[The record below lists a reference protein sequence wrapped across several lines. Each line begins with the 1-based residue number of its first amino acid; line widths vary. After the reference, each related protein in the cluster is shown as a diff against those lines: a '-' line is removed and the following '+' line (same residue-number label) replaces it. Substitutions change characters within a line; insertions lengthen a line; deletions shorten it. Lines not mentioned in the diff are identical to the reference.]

1 MPYTSQKP
9 ASASK
14 VLALAIR
21 ETVFVLGWA
30 LLGGAVL
37 LPFTAYWY
45 TGIIPGAVLSAYA
58 LARMEAVGRTG
69 PLTALEMR
77 QYSAGGRRRVPLWR
91 TFVRILLTAL
101 TAPPLAVGYLPMAF
115 KARPLPELASR
126 TRLTSL
132 DRRLDPR
139 PRMEIEASV
148 KNARQRFRL
157 LTAAPL
163 VASAAMFVLNA
174 RAPEVIMVQ
183 GGGNGDELPEHERE
197 LLIQYLEL
205 TNLHPQELEY
215 HVRLASLYYRN
226 GMERDLAEE
235 LEIIAAIDPEHA
247 ILILADTTGFHFGM
261 ITPEEPDTLSP
272 DLTVPELTSVAP
284 AEQDSVP
291 ADTMV
296 TDSIDIPQ
304 DTVNVTLEG
313 SPSPPDT
320 SAADESPLEETP
332 PETLETVSDQ
342 LEIEIENE
350 TVEQEETA
358 VEPDTL
364 LPSEG

>member
-14 VLALAIR
+14 VLALALR

-45 TGIIPGAVLSAYA
+45 AGIIPGAILSAYA
-58 LARMEAVGRTG
+58 LARMEAFGRTG
-69 PLTALEMR
+69 PLVALEMR

-91 TFVRILLTAL
+91 TFTRILVTVV
-101 TAPPLAVGYLPMAF
+101 TAPPLAAGYLPMAF
-115 KARPLPELASR
+115 GTRPLPELASR

-139 PRMEIEASV
+139 PKMEIEASV
-148 KNARQRFRL
+148 KAARQRFRL
-157 LTAAPL
+157 LAAAPL

-183 GGGNGDELPEHERE
+183 GGGNGHELPEHERE

-205 TNLHPQELEY
+205 TSLHPEELEY

-235 LEIIAAIDPEHA
+235 LQLIAGIDPEHA
-247 ILILADTTGFHFGM
+247 ILILADTTAFHFGM
-261 ITPEEPDTLSP
+261 ITPEEPDTLPP
-272 DLTVPELTSVAP
+272 DLTVPELTPVTP
-284 AEQDSVP
+284 AEQDSLQS
-291 ADTMV
+291 DTLE
-296 TDSIDIPQ
+296 TDSMEVPE
-304 DTVNVTLEG
+304 DTLDASQEDTPTL
-313 SPSPPDT
+313 PDT
-320 SAADESPLEETP
+320 SAFAGEPLEETP
-332 PETLETVSDQ
+332 PETLETGTVQ
-342 LEIEIENE
+342 LEND
-350 TVEQEETA
+350 TVEQEEPA
-358 VEPDTL
+358 LEPDTL
-364 LPSEG
+364 VPAEG